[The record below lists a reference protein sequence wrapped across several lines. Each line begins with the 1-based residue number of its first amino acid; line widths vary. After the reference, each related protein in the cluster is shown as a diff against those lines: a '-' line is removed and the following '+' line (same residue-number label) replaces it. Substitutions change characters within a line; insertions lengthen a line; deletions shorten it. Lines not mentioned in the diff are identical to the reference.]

1 MVSIVIP
8 VKGRSEFLSETLGS
22 LVAQTDPGWEA
33 VVVDDGST
41 AEEFTR
47 IGELTRVDARIRF
60 LRREAGR
67 GGASV
72 CRNEGFRASRGE
84 YVLFLDSDDLLAPGC
99 LEGRVKALRERPDV
113 DFVVF
118 GIQLFQKRAGD
129 MPVFWN
135 TLIEAEDDVRRFL
148 RVDPPWGTHAVL
160 WRREAVQRA
169 GLWDESARCWQ
180 DWEFHL
186 RALLAGLRYAKV
198 PVGDCH
204 WRFLASGSLSKAT
217 PDPTRMLARITLVE
231 GMIDRLKAQGRLD
244 EDFRLILGGLMIRL
258 ALPWFGPRPWDL
270 GDAILRRAGVT
281 GLVPAWQVLMA
292 RAVLAVNQLPW
303 TRRLSLLL
311 ERRLIPIL
319 GHGYTPLYHSNAPW
333 LVGPTARPDQ
343 MPPVASPAS

>member
-41 AEEFTR
+41 PEELAR
-47 IGELTRVDARIRF
+47 IEELTRVDARIRF
-60 LRREAGR
+60 FRREGSR

-72 CRNEGFRASRGE
+72 CRNEGFRAGRGE
-84 YVLFLDSDDLLAPGC
+84 YVLFLDSDDLLAPEC
-99 LEGRVKALRERPDV
+99 LTGRVKAIRERPDV

-118 GIQLFQKRAGD
+118 GIQLFQRRPGD

-160 WRREAVQRA
+160 WRRDAVQRA

-204 WRFLASGSLSKAT
+204 WRFLASGSLSKAA
-217 PDPTRMLARITLVE
+217 PDPSRMLARIGLVE
-231 GMIDRLKAQGRLD
+231 GMVARLRSLGRLD
-244 EDFRLILGGLMIRL
+244 EDLRLILGGLMLRL
-258 ALPWFGPRPWDL
+258 ALPWFGPRPW
-270 GDAILRRAGVT
+270 GAGTAILGRARAT
-281 GLVPAWQVLMA
+281 GLVPGWQVLMA
-292 RAVLAVNQLPW
+292 RVVLAVNQLPW
-303 TRRLSLLL
+303 TRRASLVC
-311 ERRLIPIL
+311 ERRLIPML
-319 GHGYTPLYHSNAPW
+319 RHGYTPLYHSNAPW

-343 MPPVASPAS
+343 IPPGAAPVS